1 MYFPKVTKLAK
12 VRVKIQ
18 TRSSVS
24 RAQLQCFLEV
34 TNIEMKGRKAGREGG
49 GQRGR
54 KERRG
59 GREAGGGGGR
69 KEGRPCYK
77 N

>member
-18 TRSSVS
+18 TRSFVS

-49 GQRGR
+49 GHRGR
-54 KERRG
+54 KEKRKG
-59 GREAGGGGGR
+59 KEAGREGGR
-69 KEGRPCYK
+69 KKGRK
-77 N
+77 ALL